1 MERKHYIYLVKVFN
15 VIQEVYGNTTEEE
28 TVAACTDKNRA
39 EEILKY
45 NIAGV
50 DDGYYNY
57 GLIVTVADG
66 RVYGEINPIDLSV
79 YKYNKKENSFETL
92 SYYNDVT
99 LTVKKNYCFRLDF

>member
-1 MERKHYIYLVKVFN
+1 MNYIYLVKVFN
-15 VIQEVYGNTTEEE
+15 IKKGTFMDTLDEE
-28 TVAACTDKNRA
+28 TVAACIDKNRA

-45 NIAGV
+45 NIAGI
-50 DDGYYNY
+50 DDRYYNY

-66 RVYGEINPIDLSV
+66 KVYGEINPIDLSV
-79 YKYNKKENSFETL
+79 YKYNKKENSFEAL

>member
-1 MERKHYIYLVKVFN
+1 MNYIYLVKVFN
-15 VIQEVYGNTTEEE
+15 VKEGEFIPTLEEE

-45 NIAGV
+45 NIAGI
-50 DDGYYNY
+50 DDCYYNY
-57 GLIVTVADG
+57 GLIVTVVDG
-66 RVYGEINPIDLSV
+66 KVYGEISPIGLSI
-79 YKYNKKENSFETL
+79 YKYNKEENGFEAL